1 MDFEWGAVVN
11 FMRKE
16 NPQNNPTNSVPV
28 YVIDILLHVSTES
41 ANVCLATNRIINAY
55 GKACIFP
62 NYFLNWYNRQ
72 LQPQTLSLP
81 RMEIQGK

>member
-41 ANVCLATNRIINAY
+41 ANVCLAKKKNH
-55 GKACIFP
+55 KC
-62 NYFLNWYNRQ
+62 
-72 LQPQTLSLP
+72 
-81 RMEIQGK
+81 M